1 MERYGQHSAQ
11 PRRVASV
18 EPERRQNAG
27 VAGDDPGA
35 ARGVRGHQAK
45 RRTRG
50 DADRGDA
57 KEKWEAAFDVVR
69 ESQHEDAHRKR
80 GFQPDHPDVK
90 LWLDGYM
97 AGVRILVAEI
107 EASGGVAGGNA

>member
-1 MERYGQHSAQ
+1 VSNQKDDKT
-11 PRRVASV
+11 
-18 EPERRQNAG
+18 PELPEMT
-27 VAGDDPGA
+27 PGA
-35 ARGVRGHQAK
+35 ARSVRGHQGK

-50 DADRGDA
+50 DTDRVDA
-57 KEKWEAAFDVVR
+57 KGKMGSCFDVVR
-69 ESQHEDAHRKR
+69 ESHEDAHRKR

-97 AGVRILVAEI
+97 ADVRILVAEI

>member
-1 MERYGQHSAQ
+1 VSNQKDDKTLALPEMTPVQREAFEATK
-11 PRRVASV
+11 ASV
-18 EPERRQNAG
+18 ER
-27 VAGDDPGA
+27 VAMQIVAMP
-35 ARGVRGHQAK
+35 
-45 RRTRG
+45 
-50 DADRGDA
+50 

-69 ESQHEDAHRKR
+69 ESHEDAHRKR

>member
-1 MERYGQHSAQ
+1 VSNQKDDKTPALPEMTLVQREAFEATKPSVE
-11 PRRVASV
+11 RVAM
-18 EPERRQNAG
+18 QI
-27 VAGDDPGA
+27 VAMP
-35 ARGVRGHQAK
+35 
-45 RRTRG
+45 
-50 DADRGDA
+50 

>member
-1 MERYGQHSAQ
+1 MSNQKDDKTLALPEMTPVQREAFEATK
-11 PRRVASV
+11 ASV
-18 EPERRQNAG
+18 ER
-27 VAGDDPGA
+27 VAMQIVAMP
-35 ARGVRGHQAK
+35 
-45 RRTRG
+45 
-50 DADRGDA
+50 

-80 GFQPDHPDVK
+80 GFPPDHPDVK